1 MKVLVFDTETS
12 GLPKAK
18 AISENTLNLWPHILQ
33 FSYVI
38 YDTVLNDIIEINDN
52 IVKVSEDVF
61 IAEDSIK
68 VHGITN
74 EYSDENGIPID
85 DIFNDFFY
93 HLLNVDLL
101 VGHNVSFDINMVRV
115 ELCRMIYQN
124 MAKKDSKSENILNLC
139 KYNLNLLVN
148 SKNIC
153 CTLQDSIE
161 LCKIEAID
169 KYGRPYFKYPKL
181 AELHQKLFETVPN
194 NLHNSLN
201 DILVTLRCYVKMKH
215 GHDLNETCIKFIEIV
230 KNKRLL

>member
-1 MKVLVFDTETS
+1 MRILVFDTETS

-18 AISENTLNLWPHILQ
+18 LISEHTLNLWPHILQ
-33 FSYVI
+33 FSYII
-38 YDTVLNDIIEINDN
+38 YDTELNDIIEINDN
-52 IVKVSEDVF
+52 IVKVSKDVF
-61 IAEDSIK
+61 IPEDSIK

-74 EYSDENGIPID
+74 EYSNENGIPLD
-85 DIFNDFFY
+85 DIFDFFFY
-93 HLLNVDLL
+93 HLLNIDLL
-101 VGHNVSFDINMVRV
+101 VGHNISFDINMVRA

-124 MAKKDSKSENILNLC
+124 MSKKDIKSGSKLDLC
-139 KYNLNLLVN
+139 KYNLNLLIN
-148 SKNIC
+148 YKNIC

-169 KYGRPYFKYPKL
+169 KYGTPYFKYPKL

-201 DILVTLRCYVKMKH
+201 DILITLRCYMKMKH
-215 GHDLNETCIKFIEIV
+215 NIDLNETCRKFIEIA

>member
-1 MKVLVFDTETS
+1 MRILVFDTETS

-18 AISENTLNLWPHILQ
+18 LISEYTLNLWPHILQ

-38 YDTVLNDIIEINDN
+38 YDTELNDIIEINDN
-52 IVKVSEDVF
+52 IVKVSKDVF
-61 IAEDSIK
+61 IPEDSIK

-74 EYSDENGIPID
+74 DFSSENGIPID
-85 DIFNDFFY
+85 DILSDFFY

-101 VGHNVSFDINMVRV
+101 VGHNISFDINMVRA
-115 ELCRMIYQN
+115 ELYRMIYQN
-124 MAKKDSKSENILNLC
+124 MPKTDSGSNNKIDLY
-139 KYNLNLLVN
+139 KFNLNLLVN

-169 KYGRPYFKYPKL
+169 KYGNSYFKYPKL
-181 AELHQKLFETVPN
+181 AELHQKLFGTVPN

-201 DILVTLRCYVKMKH
+201 DILVTLRCYMKMKH
-215 GHDLNETCIKFIEIV
+215 NIDLNETCRKFIEIA